1 MMWIAPVSS
10 KGQVT
15 LPLAVRQSFGIS
27 PVGGKI
33 LMERKKDFLFLKPA
47 GGTLSSLRGI
57 LSSHPKAGM
66 SWQKVKQLAEIQ
78 RARHIAAN
86 G

>member
-1 MMWIAPVSS
+1 MLWIAPVSS
-10 KGQVT
+10 KGQIT
-15 LPLAVRQSFGIS
+15 LPLAVRQSFGIGAD
-27 PVGGKI
+27 GGKI
-33 LMERKKDFLFLKPA
+33 LMEKQNGSLFLKPA

-57 LSSHPKAGM
+57 LSSHPKAGII
-66 SWQKVKQLAEIQ
+66 WKKAEKLTEKE